1 MYKCKDCGLIFD
13 EPKEYS
19 EDYTPG
25 GAFEGGS
32 FINRF
37 SGCPNCSGAYDDA
50 KKCEI
55 CGEYFLEEELE
66 DTTEM
71 INGGCGYCCSQCIE
85 DNDMSEI

>member
-19 EDYTPG
+19 EDCTPG

-50 KKCEI
+50 KEWEI